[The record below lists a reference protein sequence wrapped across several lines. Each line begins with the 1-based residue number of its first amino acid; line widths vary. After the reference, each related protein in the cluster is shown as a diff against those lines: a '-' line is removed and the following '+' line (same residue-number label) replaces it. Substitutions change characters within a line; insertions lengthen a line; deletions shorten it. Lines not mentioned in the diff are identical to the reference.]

1 MPRIVKRL
9 IGIVAALIA
18 LALFAGIAVVAAF
31 AFGNSPPAALPSP
44 FPEIDG
50 VTLEYQAGAIPG
62 TESAVVRFEVRRGE
76 SSQSV
81 GNRLELA
88 GLIRNRHFWNLLG
101 RFSDE
106 HLRAGSYLIEFPSS
120 QMTIRRL
127 LEEGREILIRVTV
140 PEGLTIRETAQIMEG
155 AGITT
160 AREFLAAASDPE
172 ILARY
177 RVPAPTMEGFL
188 FPDTYL
194 FPAGFPAAR
203 IVQTMADNFFA
214 QIAAIDER
222 MLAMSPDEL
231 LRTVV
236 LASIVEKEHS
246 VAEEAAVMAG
256 VFSNRLG
263 IGMMLQSCATIVY
276 ILADVLGEEHEE
288 TILHRRYGN
297 RILYRHLVIRSPFN
311 TYMVPGLPPAPIASP
326 GATALR
332 AAFEPAQVE
341 YLFFVLRPGGGGRH
355 NFSRTL
361 AEHNRFAREFHDSL
375 R

>member
-1 MPRIVKRL
+1 MPRFVRRL
-9 IGIVAALIA
+9 IGLVAAIIA
-18 LALFAGIAVVAAF
+18 LAFVGGVAVVAVF
-31 AFGNSPPAALPSP
+31 AVGNSPPTSIPDP

-50 VTLEYQAGAIPG
+50 ITLESRGVSSIC
-62 TESAVVRFEVRRGE
+62 TSVVRIEVRRGE
-76 SSQSV
+76 SAQSV
-81 GNRLELA
+81 GNRLESA
-88 GLIRNRHFWNLLG
+88 GLIRNRYFWNLLG
-101 RFSDE
+101 RFSGE
-106 HLRAGSYLIEFPSS
+106 HIRAGSYLLEFPLS
-120 QMTIRRL
+120 QMAIRNV
-127 LEEGREILIRVTV
+127 LEEGREVLLRVTV
-140 PEGLTIRETAQIMEG
+140 PEGLTIRETALVMES

-160 AREFLAAASDPE
+160 AQEFIVAASDPE

-177 RVPAPTMEGFL
+177 RVPASTMEGFL

-194 FPAGFPAAR
+194 FPAGFPATR
-203 IVQTMADNFFA
+203 IVQTMADNFFT

-222 MLAMSPDEL
+222 MLAMSPEDL

-246 VAEEAAVMAG
+246 VAEEAAMMAG
-256 VFSNRLG
+256 VFTNRMN
-263 IGMMLQSCATIVY
+263 IGMRLQSCATIVY
-276 ILADVLGEEHEE
+276 ILTEILGEEHEE
-288 TILHRRYGN
+288 TRIHRHYGN

-332 AAFEPAQVE
+332 AAFEPARTE
-341 YLFFVLRPGGGGRH
+341 YLFFALRPGGGGNH

-361 AEHNRFAREFHDSL
+361 AEHNRFAREFHESL

>member
-1 MPRIVKRL
+1 
-9 IGIVAALIA
+9 
-18 LALFAGIAVVAAF
+18 
-31 AFGNSPPAALPSP
+31 
-44 FPEIDG
+44 
-50 VTLEYQAGAIPG
+50 
-62 TESAVVRFEVRRGE
+62 
-76 SSQSV
+76 
-81 GNRLELA
+81 
-88 GLIRNRHFWNLLG
+88 
-101 RFSDE
+101 
-106 HLRAGSYLIEFPSS
+106 
-120 QMTIRRL
+120 
-127 LEEGREILIRVTV
+127 
-140 PEGLTIRETAQIMEG
+140 
-155 AGITT
+155 
-160 AREFLAAASDPE
+160 
-172 ILARY
+172 
-177 RVPAPTMEGFL
+177 MEGFL